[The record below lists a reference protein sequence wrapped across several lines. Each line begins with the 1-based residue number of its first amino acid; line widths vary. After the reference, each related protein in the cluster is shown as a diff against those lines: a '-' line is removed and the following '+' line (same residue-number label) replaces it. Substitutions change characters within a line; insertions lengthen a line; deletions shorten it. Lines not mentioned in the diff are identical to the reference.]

1 MLSGA
6 LFLALYIYLTR
17 EAQSSY
23 TQLENVF
30 SLTRTFVVAILSAPF
45 VSICAPLMLLCR
57 IYFCVKDKTP
67 FCPFSDALLLISL
80 LYFVAF
86 LALGMG
92 SFHYFMPSS
101 FLCAIFGVIF
111 LQKYIRRIY
120 KNIAFLGVCAL
131 VGFIFLSNA
140 IPQGLHYFSLNKV
153 QMRNLTQ
160 GMDFLAR
167 YISANKGVTLYFDGF
182 CRGRDRCYYFWQ
194 YGVIFDILP
203 RLYGIKDFDIK
214 SKEPNGENFTPNPNA
229 EFSFYRDSVVSEPK
243 SGDLIIVSFMSDKM
257 ISDAYL
263 ADMKQGYELM
273 FESKNFGYIPSYNL
287 MSFGALMLAKWGVKH
302 ALSNMGNPLKMPSQ
316 IYIFRV
322 R

>member
-1 MLSGA
+1 MLSGVI
-6 LFLALYIYLTR
+6 FLVLYIYLTR

-23 TQLENVF
+23 TQMENVF
-30 SLTRTFVVAILSAPF
+30 SPTRTFIVAILSAPF
-45 VSICAPLMLLCR
+45 VSICAPLMLVYR
-57 IYFCVKDKTP
+57 ICVCAKDKTP
-67 FCPFSDALLLISL
+67 LCPFSDSLLIIAL
-80 LYFVAF
+80 CYFVAF

-101 FLCAIFGVIF
+101 FLCALFGVIF

-120 KNIAFLGVCAL
+120 KNIVFLGVCAC
-131 VGFIFLSNA
+131 VGFVFLTNA

-153 QMRNLTQ
+153 QMRNLSQ
-160 GMDFLAR
+160 GMDFLAD
-167 YISANKGVTLYFDGF
+167 YIRANKGVVLYFDGF

-194 YGVIFDILP
+194 YEVIFEILP
-203 RLYGIKDFDIK
+203 RLYGVRDFDIK

-243 SGDLIIVSFMSDKM
+243 SGDLIIVSFMSDKA
-257 ISDAYL
+257 ISEAYL
-263 ADMKQGYELM
+263 AEMRRDYELL
-273 FESKNFGYIPSYNL
+273 FESDNFGYIPSYNL

-302 ALSNMGNPLKMPSQ
+302 ALSNMGNPLKTPSQ

>member
-1 MLSGA
+1 MLSGVI
-6 LFLALYIYLTR
+6 FLVLYVYLTR

-30 SLTRTFVVAILSAPF
+30 STTRTFIVAILSAPL

-57 IYFCVKDKTP
+57 IYFCLKDRVP
-67 FCPFSDALLLISL
+67 LCPFSDSLLIIAL
-80 LYFVAF
+80 CYFMAF

-120 KNIAFLGVCAL
+120 KNIVFLGVCAI
-131 VGFIFLSNA
+131 VGFIFLTNA

-153 QMRNLTQ
+153 QMRNLSA
-160 GMDFLAR
+160 GMEFLAD
-167 YISANKGVTLYFDGF
+167 YIRANKGAVLYFDGF

-194 YGVIFDILP
+194 YGVIFEILP
-203 RLYGIKDFDIK
+203 RLHEVEDFDIK

-229 EFSFYRDSVVSEPK
+229 RFSFYRDDIVSEPK
-243 SGDLIIVSFMSDKM
+243 SGDLIIVSFMSDKA
-257 ISDAYL
+257 ISSAYL
-263 ADMKQGYELM
+263 AQMKKDCELL

-302 ALSNMGNPLKMPSQ
+302 ALSNMGNPLKTPSQ
-316 IYIFRV
+316 FYVFRV